1 MDHRRLVEFAFEKVR
16 ETKLPGLSLA
26 LVRGEEVVWQGA
38 VGLRDLERGLPAT
51 PHTLYGIGSVT
62 KSFTALA
69 VMQLA
74 EAGALSLDDPVEK
87 YVPFPRAK
95 GEPPKIAHLLSHTSG
110 LPALG
115 YAEALIREVV
125 GAGKSWLPIGDA
137 DDLVTFMDGAEEW
150 AIARPGERW
159 FYLNE
164 GYAVLGAVVQRV
176 SGLPYQEYVRRHIL
190 EPLGMDRSFFR
201 REEVEADPDV
211 AVPYVIDREGG
222 RIASRYPYG
231 SISADGGLISSVL
244 DLARYLSLYLGRGE
258 AHGVRLC
265 SPGAITEMEK
275 IRVSLP
281 YQGAFGEVGY
291 GYGLQ
296 IVPDFLGRTLVG
308 HGGSVLVSTA
318 YLGYVPEEGVGIA
331 LLANGSGYPLSQLGM
346 YGLAILLG
354 EDPDAL
360 PFVRQEAAL
369 AELTG
374 AYETFK
380 GTVKAL
386 VRRKGDLLSLEVS
399 DKYTDLIVPLI
410 PEFLDGE
417 VSKFYAL
424 ERGRRI
430 PVEFHLTGDRIEL
443 IYERYLFRRTG
454 ALP

>member
-1 MDHRRLVEFAFEKVR
+1 MDHRKLVEFAFEKVR

-26 LVRGEEVVWQGA
+26 LVRGDEVVWQGA
-38 VGLRDLERGLPAT
+38 MGLRDLERGLPAT

-69 VMQLA
+69 IMQLA
-74 EAGALSLDDPVEK
+74 EEGKLSLDDPVEE
-87 YVPFPRAK
+87 YLPFPRAQ
-95 GEPPKIAHLLSHTSG
+95 GVPPRIEHLLSHTSG
-110 LPALG
+110 IPALA
-115 YAEALIREVV
+115 YAEAVIREVV
-125 GAGKSWLPIGDA
+125 GAGGSWLPIGDV
-137 DDLVTFMDGAEEW
+137 DDLVAFMEGAEDW
-150 AIARPGERW
+150 AVARPGERW

-164 GYAVLGAVVQRV
+164 GYAVLGAIVQRV

-211 AVPYVIDREGG
+211 AVPYVITREGK
-222 RIASRYPYG
+222 RLPSRYPYG
-231 SISADGGLISSVL
+231 AISADGGLISSVL
-244 DLARYLSLYLGRGE
+244 DLAKYLSLYLGRGE
-258 AHGVRLC
+258 AHGARLLA
-265 SPGAITEMEK
+265 PEGIREMET
-275 IRVSLP
+275 IRVKLS
-281 YQGAFGEVGY
+281 YQGPLGEVGY

-296 IVPDFLGRTLVG
+296 VVPDFLGRTLVG

-346 YGLAILLG
+346 YGLALLLG

-374 AYETFK
+374 TYETFK
-380 GTVKAL
+380 GTVRVL
-386 VRRKGDLLSLEVS
+386 VRRKGDLLSLEIS
-399 DKYTDLIVPLI
+399 DKYIDLIVPLI
-410 PEFLDGE
+410 PESLDGE
-417 VSKFYAL
+417 VRKFYAL

-430 PVEFHLTGDRIEL
+430 PVEFRPASGGIVLL
-443 IYERYLFRRTG
+443 YERYLFRRTG
-454 ALP
+454 ELP